1 MLNFKLC
8 SEILKLCP
16 LPCIYGQAIK
26 NEEGIFTDFI
36 IEDFNDKLC
45 KLVDLDEENIKEKS
59 INDIIPSILDKNL
72 KEGKIDEDS
81 YISYLD
87 GWYKVEI
94 SYVKDDKYVLW
105 LVENKEIQ
113 HLRTV
118 QLLIDT
124 IPDYIFYKDI
134 DGNIVGC
141 NKSYATELVELDRN
155 DIIGKSYK
163 DLPVI
168 SQNFESYRDNDLEV
182 VDTRSTKMYYEN
194 VILKNGKK
202 IYLEIIKTPIISD
215 GGEVIGIIGIARDI
229 TERKEH
235 EEALERARSE
245 ALANTAHE
253 LRTPL
258 NLIFSSVQML
268 NYRYDIINNK
278 TNDRDDKYLNII
290 KQNGYRLLKLVD
302 NLIDSTKLTYEDVEF
317 NPKNYDIVNFVES
330 ICDSVSDFAN
340 QNEMDIIF
348 DTDVEE
354 KVIGFDLDKMERIV
368 LNLLSNAFKF
378 NRKGK
383 AIQVTIKDLKDKI
396 QLSVKDEG
404 IGIPKKDL
412 YKVFDRFKQVK
423 HESIDTKVGSGI
435 GLSLVKSLVELHGG
449 NIDVESEL
457 GQGSEFIIDM
467 PCNLY
472 SHKLE
477 LIDDCNLKANF
488 VQKIE
493 VEFSDIYA

>member
-1 MLNFKLC
+1 MLNFELC
-8 SEILKLCP
+8 NEILKVCP
-16 LPCIYGQAIK
+16 LPCVYGQAIK
-26 NEEGIFTDFI
+26 NEEEIFTDFI
-36 IEDFNDKLC
+36 IKDFNDKFC
-45 KLVDLDEENIKEKS
+45 ELVNLKEEDLKEKS
-59 INDIIPSILDKNL
+59 IKNVIPCILDRNL
-72 KEGKIDEDS
+72 KEDKLDEDS
-81 YISYLD
+81 YVPYLD

-94 SYVKDDKYVLW
+94 SLVREDKYVLW
-105 LVENKEIQ
+105 LVENKERK
-113 HLRTV
+113 HLKTI
-118 QLLIDT
+118 QLLADT
-124 IPDYIFYKDI
+124 VPDYIFYKDI
-134 DGNIVGC
+134 DSNIISC
-141 NKSYATELVELDRN
+141 NKSYANELVP
-155 DIIGKSYK
+155 G
-163 DLPVI
+163 I
-168 SQNFESYRDNDLEV
+168 SNNYERYRENDLEV
-182 VDTRSTKMYYEN
+182 INTKTTKMYYEN
-194 VILKNGKK
+194 VVLESGEQ
-202 IYLEIIKTPIISD
+202 IYLEIIKTPIIVK
-215 GGEVIGIIGIARDI
+215 GEDVAGIIGIARNI
-229 TERKEH
+229 TERKEY
-235 EEALERARSE
+235 EAALERARSE
-245 ALANTAHE
+245 SLANTAHE

-278 TNDRDDKYLNII
+278 TKEQDDKYLNII

-317 NPKNYDIVNFVES
+317 NPQNYDIVNFIES

-340 QNEMDIIF
+340 QNDMDIIF

-354 KVIGFDLDKMERIV
+354 KIIGFDLDKMERIV

-378 NRKGK
+378 NKKGK
-383 AIQVTIKDLKDKI
+383 SIQVTIKDFKEKI
-396 QLSVKDEG
+396 QLRIKDEG

-412 YKVFDRFKQVK
+412 YKVFERFKQVK

-457 GQGSEFIIDM
+457 GKGSEFIIEV

>member
-8 SEILKLCP
+8 SEILKVCP
-16 LPCIYGQAIK
+16 LPCVYGQAIK
-26 NEEGIFTDFI
+26 NEEEIFTDFI
-36 IEDFNDKLC
+36 IKDFNDKLC
-45 KLVDLDEENIKEKS
+45 ELLNLKEEDIKEKS
-59 INDIIPSILDKNL
+59 IKDVIPSILDKNL
-72 KEGKIDEDS
+72 KEDKLDKDS
-81 YISYLD
+81 YIPYLD
-87 GWYKVEI
+87 GWYKIEL
-94 SYVKDDKYVLW
+94 SWVKEDKYVLW
-105 LVENKEIQ
+105 LVENKEIK
-113 HLRTV
+113 HLKTI
-118 QLLIDT
+118 QLLVDT
-124 IPDYIFYKDI
+124 IPDYIFYKDVN
-134 DGNIVGC
+134 GNIKGC
-141 NKSYATELVELDRN
+141 NKSYANELVELDRRY
-155 DIIGKSYK
+155 IIGKSYK
-163 DLPVI
+163 DLPVV
-168 SQNFESYRDNDLEV
+168 SQNCENYRENDLEV
-182 VDTRSTKMYYEN
+182 INTRSTKMYYEN

-202 IYLEIIKTPIISD
+202 IYLEIIKTPIISE
-215 GGEVIGIIGIARDI
+215 GGEVTGIIGIARDI
-229 TERKEH
+229 TERKEY

-278 TNDRDDKYLNII
+278 TKEQDDKYLNII

-317 NPKNYDIVNFVES
+317 NPQNYDIVNFIES

-340 QNEMDIIF
+340 QNEMNIIF

-354 KVIGFDLDKMERIV
+354 KIIGFDLDKMERIV

-383 AIQVTIKDLKDKI
+383 SIQVTIKDFKDKI
-396 QLSVKDEG
+396 QLRVKDEG
-404 IGIPKKDL
+404 IGIPKNDL

-423 HESIDTKVGSGI
+423 HESIGTKVGSGI

-457 GQGSEFIIDM
+457 GQGSEFIIDV

-472 SHKLE
+472 NHKLD

>member
-1 MLNFKLC
+1 
-8 SEILKLCP
+8 
-16 LPCIYGQAIK
+16 
-26 NEEGIFTDFI
+26 
-36 IEDFNDKLC
+36 
-45 KLVDLDEENIKEKS
+45 
-59 INDIIPSILDKNL
+59 
-72 KEGKIDEDS
+72 
-81 YISYLD
+81 
-87 GWYKVEI
+87 
-94 SYVKDDKYVLW
+94 
-105 LVENKEIQ
+105 
-113 HLRTV
+113 
-118 QLLIDT
+118 
-124 IPDYIFYKDI
+124 
-134 DGNIVGC
+134 
-141 NKSYATELVELDRN
+141 
-155 DIIGKSYK
+155 
-163 DLPVI
+163 
-168 SQNFESYRDNDLEV
+168 
-182 VDTRSTKMYYEN
+182 MYYEK

-215 GGEVIGIIGIARDI
+215 CGEVIGIIGIARDI

-383 AIQVTIKDLKDKI
+383 TIQVTIKDLKDKI
-396 QLSVKDEG
+396 QLRVKDEG

-457 GQGSEFIIDM
+457 GQGSEFIINM

>member
-1 MLNFKLC
+1 M
-8 SEILKLCP
+8 
-16 LPCIYGQAIK
+16 
-26 NEEGIFTDFI
+26 
-36 IEDFNDKLC
+36 
-45 KLVDLDEENIKEKS
+45 
-59 INDIIPSILDKNL
+59 
-72 KEGKIDEDS
+72 
-81 YISYLD
+81 
-87 GWYKVEI
+87 
-94 SYVKDDKYVLW
+94 
-105 LVENKEIQ
+105 
-113 HLRTV
+113 
-118 QLLIDT
+118 
-124 IPDYIFYKDI
+124 
-134 DGNIVGC
+134 
-141 NKSYATELVELDRN
+141 
-155 DIIGKSYK
+155 
-163 DLPVI
+163 
-168 SQNFESYRDNDLEV
+168 
-182 VDTRSTKMYYEN
+182 
-194 VILKNGKK
+194 
-202 IYLEIIKTPIISD
+202 
-215 GGEVIGIIGIARDI
+215 
-229 TERKEH
+229 
-235 EEALERARSE
+235 
-245 ALANTAHE
+245 
-253 LRTPL
+253 
-258 NLIFSSVQML
+258 
-268 NYRYDIINNK
+268 
-278 TNDRDDKYLNII
+278 
-290 KQNGYRLLKLVD
+290 KLVD

-383 AIQVTIKDLKDKI
+383 TIQVTIKDLKDKI
-396 QLSVKDEG
+396 QLRVKDEG

-457 GQGSEFIIDM
+457 GRGSEFIINM